1 VSDQLDFFGAGP
13 PARSARASGAGQA
26 TQPISVPPAPV
37 ADTIVDLGRALP
49 ARLYLGT
56 SSWAFPGWAG
66 IVYGESLP
74 EPVLSREGLRA
85 YSAHPVLNCAG
96 IDRTFY
102 APLSASELA
111 RYAAQVPDKFRFLV
125 KAPALV
131 TDAFIRGARGKPA
144 GDNPR
149 FLDAALTAAHFVAP
163 CIAGLGTK
171 AGPLV
176 FQFSPLGRTIVRD
189 PARFAARLR
198 GFLEALPPG
207 PLYAIELRDPGLLG
221 TPLAAALNA
230 TRARYCFSVHS
241 RMPGV
246 AAQAAA
252 LSALLPGPLVARWNL
267 HAGYAYEAAKS
278 HYAPFDRLVDEDPAT
293 RAALAAR
300 CREALSEGH
309 AAFLIANNKAEGSAP
324 LTLIKF
330 AQALVAGAFESGAS

>member
-1 VSDQLDFFGAGP
+1 VSDQLDFFGAGAAP
-13 PARSARASGAGQA
+13 RSARAVGSGHA
-26 TQPISVPPAPV
+26 TLPVSVPPAQVDDAIV
-37 ADTIVDLGRALP
+37 ALGRALP
-49 ARLYLGT
+49 EKLYLGT
-56 SSWAFPGWAG
+56 SSWAFPGWKG

-74 EPVLSREGLRA
+74 GPVLSREGLRA

-111 RYAAQVPDKFRFLV
+111 RYAAQVPDGFRFVV

-163 CIAGLGTK
+163 CVAGLGAK

-176 FQFSPLGRTIVRD
+176 FQFSPLGGSIVRD

-198 GFLEALPPG
+198 GFLEALPRG
-207 PLYAIELRDPGLLG
+207 PLYAIELRDSGLLG
-221 TPLAAALNA
+221 APLAAALNA
-230 TRARYCFSVHS
+230 TRARYCFGVHS

-246 AAQAAA
+246 AAQATALAA
-252 LSALLPGPLVARWNL
+252 LAPGPLVARWNL
-267 HAGYAYEAAKS
+267 HAGYAYEAAKA
-278 HYAPFDRLVDEDPAT
+278 HYAPFDRLVDEDPTT

-300 CREALSEGH
+300 CNDALSAGH

-330 AQALVAGAFESGAS
+330 AQAVVAGTTSASAS